1 MRRADLGRVVTVGP
15 GDTLNTAFGR
25 MRANDVSQLPVLD
38 DNDSIIGLLDEEDL
52 SQSADDKRFAYRT
65 SIFAH
70 ALTYNLNKQ
79 NAVGAHFGQLS
90 ANINENN
97 IEKSDSSFFG
107 FNYGYAFD
115 CINCDSFLVLAL
127 LNYGTSVFTTDDGST
142 YTYSG
147 WGINVSGG
155 YGWYF
160 ENNISVV
167 LGIGPSF
174 GSSSKKSEN
183 LKSDKG
189 YGKDVEDRVK
199 KLSFQPISSIPFFAV
214 GYSF

>member
-1 MRRADLGRVVTVGP
+1 MKNILT
-15 GDTLNTAFGR
+15 
-25 MRANDVSQLPVLD
+25 
-38 DNDSIIGLLDEEDL
+38 SIILLLFLASPLFGQSSEE
-52 SQSADDKRFAYRT
+52 KKFAVRT

-70 ALTYNLNKQ
+70 ALTYNLDKN
-79 NAVGAHFGQLS
+79 NAVGYHFGQLS
-90 ANINENN
+90 TTIKEDNT
-97 IEKSDSSFFG
+97 EKAVNSFIG
-107 FNYGYAFD
+107 VNYAYAFN
-115 CINCDSFLVLAL
+115 CINCDSYFIITL
-127 LNYGTSVFTTDDGST
+127 LGPYSTVYTTDDGST

-147 WGINVSGG
+147 WGLNVVGG

-160 ENNISVV
+160 ENDISVI

-174 GSSSKKSEN
+174 GTWSKESEN

-199 KLSFQPISSIPFFAV
+199 KLSFQPISSTPFLAI

>member
-1 MRRADLGRVVTVGP
+1 MKNILT
-15 GDTLNTAFGR
+15 
-25 MRANDVSQLPVLD
+25 
-38 DNDSIIGLLDEEDL
+38 SIILLLFLASPLFGQSSEE
-52 SQSADDKRFAYRT
+52 KKFAVRT

-70 ALTYNLNKQ
+70 ALTYNLDKN
-79 NAVGAHFGQLS
+79 NAVGYHFGQLS
-90 ANINENN
+90 TTIKKDNT
-97 IEKSDSSFFG
+97 EKGVNSFIG
-107 FNYGYAFD
+107 VNYAYAFN
-115 CINCDSFLVLAL
+115 CINCDSFFIITL
-127 LNYGTSVFTTDDGST
+127 LGPYSAVYTTDDGST

-147 WGINVSGG
+147 WGLNVVGG

-160 ENNISVV
+160 ENDISVI

-174 GSSSKKSEN
+174 GTWSKESEN

-199 KLSFQPISSIPFFAV
+199 ELSFQPISSTPFLAI